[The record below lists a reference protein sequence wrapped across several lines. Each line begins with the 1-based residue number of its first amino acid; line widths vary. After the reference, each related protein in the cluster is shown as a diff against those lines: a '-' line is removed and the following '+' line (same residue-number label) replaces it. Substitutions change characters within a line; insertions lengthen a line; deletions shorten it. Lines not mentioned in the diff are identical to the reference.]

1 MSIYEFKN
9 LVDLRSGLENSER
22 FYCIEYFTK
31 KVGLMNQTPTEE
43 DSKSCETIKYLQN
56 TAVGLMNQTPTKK
69 SKHYSFLPM
78 TRAGS
83 GGL

>member
-1 MSIYEFKN
+1 MAGAMSIYEFKN

-31 KVGLMNQTPTEE
+31 KVGLMNQTPT
-43 DSKSCETIKYLQN
+43 
-56 TAVGLMNQTPTKK
+56 KK